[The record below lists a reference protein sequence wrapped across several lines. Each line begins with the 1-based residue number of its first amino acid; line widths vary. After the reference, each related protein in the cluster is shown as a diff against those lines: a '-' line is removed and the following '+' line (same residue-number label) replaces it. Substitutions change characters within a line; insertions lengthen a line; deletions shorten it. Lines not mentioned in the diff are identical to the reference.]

1 MKVSDQISAY
11 MNANSLEKS
20 FFVEV
25 LGISYPT
32 LKKRMQDN
40 QWKTS
45 ELTTLKY
52 LKIITEDV
60 AAAIV

>member
-1 MKVSDQISAY
+1 